1 MPAPEISVVIP
12 VYNVRDYLPKC
23 LDSVL
28 GQTFRDFE
36 LIAVNDGSK
45 DDSLEILKRY
55 AEQDERIRIIDKANG
70 GLSDARNAGMA
81 VARGEFIQFIDSDD
95 FIEPDLLGKCRAKL
109 QATGA
114 DMVIF
119 DVYQYHQKT
128 GLRETIR
135 NCYDDSAVYTLA
147 EHPEMMTKILNAAWN
162 KMYRL
167 ALFQDSGITYPWGCY
182 YEDLG
187 TTYRLLARCR
197 KIAFLNEPLYD
208 YLVDRPGNLT
218 SQFSF
223 SAYHVLDMIKI
234 TADDFKANGWYEQY
248 YEELK
253 YLAGV
258 NIMECLKKT
267 RDVQDAKMVDKYIDV
282 CFWFL
287 NRNWPE
293 FPRCK
298 YKICREKNDWIYV
311 NPTRLK
317 LYLNYRRKKH
327 AVKEA

>member
-1 MPAPEISVVIP
+1 
-12 VYNVRDYLPKC
+12 
-23 LDSVL
+23 
-28 GQTFRDFE
+28 
-36 LIAVNDGSK
+36 
-45 DDSLEILKRY
+45 
-55 AEQDERIRIIDKANG
+55 
-70 GLSDARNAGMA
+70 
-81 VARGEFIQFIDSDD
+81 
-95 FIEPDLLGKCRAKL
+95 
-109 QATGA
+109 
-114 DMVIF
+114 
-119 DVYQYHQKT
+119 
-128 GLRETIR
+128 
-135 NCYDDSAVYTLA
+135 
-147 EHPEMMTKILNAAWN
+147 
-162 KMYRL
+162 MYRL

-218 SQFSF
+218 SEFSF

-234 TADDFKANGWYEQY
+234 TVDDFKANGWYERY